1 MAGRARG
8 WISASARLAAV
19 RAPPLRKPHHT
30 SVTDCCTELFSA
42 PPTGPAPAPAPVALS
57 QGMQS
62 LSCDTNPDWCESNQ
76 AIIPMCDMAYL
87 LSAATHTTEANT
99 MHL

>member
-1 MAGRARG
+1 
-8 WISASARLAAV
+8 
-19 RAPPLRKPHHT
+19 
-30 SVTDCCTELFSA
+30 
-42 PPTGPAPAPAPVALS
+42 
-57 QGMQS
+57 MQS